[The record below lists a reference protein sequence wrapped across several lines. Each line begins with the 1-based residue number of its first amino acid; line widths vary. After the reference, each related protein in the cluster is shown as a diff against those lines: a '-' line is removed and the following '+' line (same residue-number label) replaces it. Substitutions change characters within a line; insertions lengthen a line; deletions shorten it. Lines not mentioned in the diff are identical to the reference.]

1 MDIELQYRLV
11 CYFIEANAFYSSEW
25 KAKVISVLHL
35 SSIYSHY
42 TDDVM
47 ASDSIGL
54 AKLLPLLD
62 VLSRGEREGLW
73 FVHRDGELQTDLV
86 VLC

>member
-11 CYFIEANAFYSSEW
+11 CYFIEANASYSSDWEA
-25 KAKVISVLHL
+25 KAISVLHL

-62 VLSRGEREGLW
+62 VLGRGEREGRW
-73 FVHRDGELQTDLV
+73 FVRRDGELETDFV